1 MRKLILTEWL
11 SLDGIFDAELMNKWW
26 IPFDSPSR
34 QKYIQDTIN
43 NSEVMLYG
51 RHTYE
56 MLFPYWSSFKNN
68 EQGVAD
74 QLNNC
79 KKYLVTSMLKT
90 APWKNTTIINN
101 SWIEEIKALK
111 SEDGGHILVQGSS
124 SLVKPL
130 LEAGLVDE
138 LRLLINPYVV
148 GKGKRLFTD
157 EIATGLGAADAQ
169 LLEKNVLLLTYH
181 PTRENV

>member
-1 MRKLILTEWL
+1 MRKLVITEWL
-11 SLDGIFDAELMNKWW
+11 SLDGIFDAHSMDKWW
-26 IPFDSPSR
+26 APFDSIGR

-43 NSEVMLYG
+43 NCEVMLYG

-56 MLFPYWSSFKNN
+56 MLYPYWSSFKSN

-79 KKYLVTSMLKT
+79 KKYLVSSTLKN
-90 APWKNTTIINN
+90 AEWQNTTII
-101 SWIEEIKALK
+101 SSGLIDAVRSVKDET
-111 SEDGGHILVQGSS
+111 GGYILVQGSR

-138 LRLLINPYVV
+138 LKLLVTPAIV
-148 GKGKRLFTD
+148 GDGERLFDQEITSGLQLVSCELFD
-157 EIATGLGAADAQ
+157 E
-169 LLEKNVLLLTYH
+169 NVVLLTYK
-181 PTRENV
+181 PFAG